1 MQSNSNGKMPVA
13 IVGCGAISRFFY
25 SATLK
30 ALAEPDALRVTAL
43 VDPSSENLSHLAAEF
58 PEAGR
63 FATIEEAKIGP
74 EHLVI
79 VASPPRFHAAQ
90 SILALEKG
98 AAVLCEKPMA
108 ASIEDAEAMIL
119 AAQKHRGILA
129 IGLYRRFFH
138 ATEAIRALIKNQTLG
153 RLKNFQLR
161 EGGPFGWQAASE
173 SFFRRTTTP
182 GGVLY
187 DTGVHTLD
195 LILWWLDE
203 PDEVIYRD
211 DAMGGLESNCHIE
224 LSYPNGCKGEV
235 RLSRDWKTEN
245 RYTFFF
251 ERGFVRWTVN
261 DASHLEVFLDG
272 LPVSVRGDLI
282 QLSQKGGQIIE
293 RGVARTNPQSFIEQ
307 VRNVAAAKRGLEA
320 LRITA
325 EEGIR
330 SLKLIERCYRNR
342 QLLDMPW
349 MTPDQQTEASRLG
362 DAPMQEVAAV

>member
-1 MQSNSNGKMPVA
+1 MRPPSNAEMPVV

-25 SATLK
+25 SATFK
-30 ALAEPDALRVTAL
+30 ALAGPERLRVTTL
-43 VDPSSENLSHLAAEF
+43 VDPSRENLNRLAEDF
-58 PEAGR
+58 PDARRVG
-63 FATIEEAKIGP
+63 AIEEAGIGR

-108 ASIEDAEAMIL
+108 ASIEDAEAMVT
-119 AAQKHRGILA
+119 AAREKQGILA

-138 ATEAIRALIKNQTLG
+138 ATDAIRGLIKNQALG
-153 RLKNFQLR
+153 RLRSFQIH

-173 SFFRRTTTP
+173 SFFRRAATP

-195 LILWWLDE
+195 LVLWWLGD
-203 PDEVIYRD
+203 PDELIYED
-211 DAMGGLESNCHIE
+211 DAMGGLESNCRIE
-224 LSYPNGCKGEV
+224 LSYPDGCKGEV

-261 DASHLEVFLDG
+261 DANHLEVFLDG
-272 LPVSVRGDLI
+272 LPVSVRGELI
-282 QLSQKGGQIIE
+282 QISQTGGRIVE
-293 RGVARTNPQSFIEQ
+293 RGIARTNPQSFIEQ
-307 VRNVAAAKRGLEA
+307 VRNVAAAKRGLES
-320 LRITA
+320 LKVPA

-330 SLKLIERCYRNR
+330 SLRLIERCYQNR
-342 QLLDMPW
+342 QLLKMPW
-349 MTPDQQTEASRLG
+349 MTFDQEIEAKRL
-362 DAPMQEVAAV
+362 AVASNQEVAPV

>member
-1 MQSNSNGKMPVA
+1 MQSIPNGKMPVA

-25 SATLK
+25 SVTLK

-43 VDPSSENLSHLAAEF
+43 VDPSSENLSHLAADF
-58 PEAGR
+58 PEARR
-63 FATIEEAKIGP
+63 FATIEEAEISP

-79 VASPPRFHAAQ
+79 VASPPRFHASQ

-108 ASIEDAEAMIL
+108 ASIEDAEAMTQ
-119 AAQKHRGILA
+119 AARKHQGILA

-138 ATEAIRALIKNQTLG
+138 ATEAIRALIQNQSLG
-153 RLKNFQLR
+153 CLKSFQIR

-173 SFFRRTTTP
+173 SFFRRAATP

-195 LILWWLDE
+195 LVLWWLGE
-203 PDEVIYRD
+203 PDDLIYED
-211 DAMGGLESNCHIE
+211 DAMGGLESNCRIE
-224 LSYPNGCKGEV
+224 LSYSDGCKGEV
-235 RLSRDWKTEN
+235 RLSRDWKTDN
-245 RYTFFF
+245 RYSFFF
-251 ERGFVRWTVN
+251 ERGFARWTVN
-261 DASHLEVFLDG
+261 DANHLEVFLDG

-282 QLSQKGGQIIE
+282 QVLQKDGQVIE
-293 RGVARTNPQSFIEQ
+293 RGIARTNPQSFIEQ
-307 VRNVAAAKRGLEA
+307 VRNVVAAKRGLET
-320 LRITA
+320 LRIPA

-330 SLKLIERCYRNR
+330 SLRLIERCYRNR

-349 MTPDQQTEASRLG
+349 MTPDQQTEARRLT
-362 DAPMQEVAAV
+362 AAV

>member
-1 MQSNSNGKMPVA
+1 MPVA

-43 VDPSSENLSHLAAEF
+43 VDPSNENLSHLAADF

-63 FATIEEAKIGP
+63 FATIEEAEIGP
-74 EHLVI
+74 DHLVI
-79 VASPPRFHAAQ
+79 VASPPRFHSAQ

-108 ASIEDAEAMIL
+108 ASIEDAETMIL
-119 AAQKHRGILA
+119 AARKHRGILA

-138 ATEAIRALIKNQTLG
+138 ATETIRALIQNQALG
-153 RLKNFQLR
+153 RLKSFQIR

-173 SFFRRTTTP
+173 SFFRRATTP

-195 LILWWLDE
+195 LVLWWLGE
-203 PDEVIYRD
+203 PDDLIYKD
-211 DAMGGLESNCHIE
+211 DAMAGLESNCHIE
-224 LSYPNGCKGEV
+224 LSYSSGCKGEV
-235 RLSRDWKTEN
+235 RLSSDWKTDN

-261 DASHLEVFLDG
+261 NANHLEVYLDG

-282 QLSQKGGQIIE
+282 QVSQKSGQIFE

-307 VRNVAAAKRGLEA
+307 VRNVAAAKRGIET
-320 LRITA
+320 LRIPA

-330 SLKLIERCYRNR
+330 SLKLIDRCYQNR

-349 MTPDQQTEASRLG
+349 MTPDQQTEAGRL
-362 DAPMQEVAAV
+362 AATV